1 MSRTVLA
8 LLLVTSAVAFAADPK
23 PAAALAAPE
32 VPAAPAA
39 PAPPLD
45 PLSVASR
52 LRQDARANRI
62 TPAAV
67 FARTEVSPSWKPY
80 KSAAD
85 ARATAEVDD
94 LISVYEFEGGIRLVV
109 NEPSSMGDNSDRVEY
124 VYAPDGTLVQ
134 FAHLSLGW
142 GDVCGNVRE
151 EVVVDLL
158 SPQEARRGF
167 AIRYNDGKPF
177 TDAQLDANCASS
189 THPETA
195 EDPGYQ
201 PSWRSFRS
209 VPIAGAFH
217 AAE

>member
-1 MSRTVLA
+1 MSRTPAA
-8 LLLVTSAVAFAADPK
+8 LLLVLSAAAFAADPK
-23 PAAALAAPE
+23 APPATVAPAAPE
-32 VPAAPAA
+32 VPVA
-39 PAPPLD
+39 PAPPPD

-52 LRQDARANRI
+52 IRQDARANRI

-80 KSAAD
+80 PSIAD
-85 ARATAEVDD
+85 ARASAEVDD
-94 LISVYEFEGGIRLVV
+94 LISVFEFEGGIRLVV

-124 VYAPDGTLVQ
+124 VYAPDGKLVQ

-151 EVVVDLL
+151 EVVVDLV
-158 SPQEARRGF
+158 SSQEARRGF

-201 PSWRSFRS
+201 PSWRTFNA
-209 VPIAGAFH
+209 VPIAGAFR
-217 AAE
+217 AQ